1 LLQIR
6 KQGPEAPFLK
16 VLCKNKQSPK
26 NFSSTGTL
34 DMAEITASAV
44 KELRERTGLGMME
57 CKKAL
62 VEANGDIDLAIEN
75 MRKAGSM
82 KAAKKAGRTAA
93 EGLVLTKIA
102 SDSSYGVM
110 VEVNSETDFAAREE
124 NFIAFV
130 NKVLNKVFETKSTDI
145 PLMMAGG
152 MEETRLA
159 LVQKIGENISV
170 RRAVLVGGDGATV
183 GSYVHS
189 NNKIAVLVALN
200 GGDQDLAR
208 EVAMHVA
215 ATSPL
220 VVSPEDVPADVLSKE
235 SEIYTAQAAESG
247 KPADIIEKMVSGRLR
262 KFIEEVSL
270 TEQAF
275 VKDPEIKVGKLVK
288 QASARINSFVRF
300 MVGEGIEKEVVD
312 FAAEV
317 AAQLKK
323 D

>member
-1 LLQIR
+1 
-6 KQGPEAPFLK
+6 
-16 VLCKNKQSPK
+16 
-26 NFSSTGTL
+26 
-34 DMAEITASAV
+34 MAEITAGAV
-44 KELRERTGLGMME
+44 KQLRDLTGLGMME

-93 EGLVLTKIA
+93 EGLVMTKIA
-102 SDSSYGVM
+102 DDASYGVM

-124 NFIAFV
+124 NFGAFTA
-130 NKVLNKVFETKSTDI
+130 KVLDRVFTGKQTDI
-145 PLMMAGG
+145 PALMAAGL
-152 MEETRLA
+152 EDDRLA

-170 RRAVLVGGDGATV
+170 RRAVMVGAEGQTV

-208 EVAMHVA
+208 DIAMHIA
-215 ATSPL
+215 ATNPL
-220 VVSPEDVPADVLSKE
+220 VVNPEDVSAEVLAKE

-247 KPADIIEKMVSGRLR
+247 KPADIVEKMVSGRLR
-262 KFIEEVSL
+262 KYIEEVSL

-275 VKDPEIKVGKLVK
+275 VKDPDIKVGKLAK
-288 QASARINSFVRF
+288 QGGATIVSFVRY
-300 MVGEGIEKEVVD
+300 MVGEGIEREVVD

-317 AAQLKK
+317 AATAGLSK
-323 D
+323 